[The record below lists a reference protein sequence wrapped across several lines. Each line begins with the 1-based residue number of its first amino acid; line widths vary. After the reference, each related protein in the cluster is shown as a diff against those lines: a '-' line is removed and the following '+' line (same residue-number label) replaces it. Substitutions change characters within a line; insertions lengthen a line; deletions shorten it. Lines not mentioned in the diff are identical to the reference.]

1 MQKALELF
9 KDLFQPFENIAIL
22 HIHHE
27 MDFINPVIEKI
38 AKELNGQVKHIPFKE
53 EKDAR
58 LKGTAREYEYIIL
71 SDILS
76 HCPHK
81 DKILSLMYKAL
92 ENSANI
98 IILEKK
104 SHNNEDEIHT
114 LLDKASFVAINNIDD
129 LFEEYH
135 CFTAKKLHMWGS
147 GL

>member
-38 AKELNGQVKHIPFKE
+38 AKELNGQVKQMPFKE

-104 SHNNEDEIHT
+104 SHNNEDEIRT

>member
-104 SHNNEDEIHT
+104 SHNNEDEIRT